1 VTRIGYDR
9 FSAFSGCSTFGR
21 NLTLAAKEKAGEPS
35 APPGPPLAEAESAV
49 FVTGDCVR
57 T

>member
-1 VTRIGYDR
+1 MTRIGYDR